1 MASWS
6 GWLEYVVLVRWLLW
20 VYQDPRGSRFL
31 VPSAVVVPSRA
42 TDDHAG
48 RFLGLW
54 PVLGVRVLFR
64 VFVDVDDVWLAVG
77 P

>member
-6 GWLEYVVLVRWLLW
+6 GWFEYVVLVRWLLW
-20 VYQDPRGSRFL
+20 VYQDSRGCRFL
-31 VPSAVVVPSRA
+31 VLSAVVVPSRA

-54 PVLGVRVLFR
+54 VVLGVRVLFR
-64 VFVDVDDVWLAVG
+64 VLVDVDDVWLAVG